1 MVDKNTSH
9 QQRNYLFDLLKIVLT
24 FLVVNIHIRN
34 VFHGRVNFL
43 ERYGYFSVPIFMTL
57 SFFLMSKY
65 FFQIKLSF
73 STVLMRIKRL
83 FFPLVFWSAIGFLL
97 KPNLINFK
105 NVLFQLMTG
114 KVVNTPI
121 YYLDL
126 LILFTLIFWLIT
138 YIPPKFRIFLYIVII
153 IFAFVLEYTGINTH
167 YFNLTVVQVRKSY
180 GQIVELIKYAAL
192 GMIFA
197 KLVNQNNK
205 RIILFSLAGLT
216 LFLLLTFN
224 FPQPWGYNY
233 SGIKLFLGAA
243 FTLSSLLLLGQINF
257 SSKINRVINILGGY
271 SFGVYLFHII
281 FLEILIQ
288 VFPNVKY
295 FNVFF
300 PFFFLFIYTV
310 GCYVFCFLF
319 DLLTFKKF
327 SFLIK

>member
-1 MVDKNTSH
+1 MVDKNTNH
-9 QQRNYLFDLLKIVLT
+9 QQRNYVFDLLKIILT

-105 NVLFQLMTG
+105 NVLLQLMTG

-138 YIPPKFRIFLYIVII
+138 YIPPKFRVPLYFVII
-153 IFAFVLEYTGINTH
+153 IVAFVLEYTGINTH

-205 RIILFSLAGLT
+205 RIILFSFTGLT

-233 SGIKLFLGAA
+233 SGLKLFFGTI
-243 FTLSSLLLLGQINF
+243 FIFSSLLLVGQINF
-257 SSKINRVINILGGY
+257 SSIISKFINVFGGY
-271 SFGVYLFHII
+271 SFGVYLFHIMLLEA
-281 FLEILIQ
+281 FLTL
-288 VFPNVKY
+288 FPDIRYLNASS
-295 FNVFF
+295 
-300 PFFFLFIYTV
+300 PFIFLFIYTV
-310 GCYVFCFLF
+310 VCYVFCFLF